1 MKVILDNGSLDK
13 IVITDNLNMD
23 LILSNSF
30 DGSPFGIVKCTN
42 IYSLNLQT
50 AFSPSEWGEAFPVAI
65 FDMSYEI
72 LGKENRG
79 LFFKKSRYGY
89 KNSGDVDENIKV
101 YLEINAEL
109 LTLYLLCERVS
120 IIDPNGIESV
130 IK

>member
-1 MKVILDNGSLDK
+1 MKVILDYGSLDK
-13 IVITDNLNMD
+13 IVITDNLNID

-50 AFSPSEWGEAFPVAI
+50 AFSPSEWSEAFPVAI

-79 LFFKKSRYGY
+79 LFFKKSRYSY

-120 IIDPNGIESV
+120 IIDPNGLESV